1 MITPPS
7 AAFATAAAATYRVPR
22 LKVDV
27 LWTDPFV
34 MSGNVV
40 TSADTNN
47 FGDLDSEVIEDFL
60 LQVVNTKTATPH
72 KYIVNDGTWIND
84 GTWYP
89 VPGTVEEAAENEV
102 GWYTD
107 EVAGSSGVFAT
118 PPELTV
124 TFSEV
129 RPITQ
134 IVIAGELTIN
144 EYPADFDV
152 YVYDTDSN
160 VLNSVTHF
168 ENTDL
173 IKYIDFSE
181 DEIID
186 AKSIKLVLNTWSR
199 GDTIGKIA
207 EFFGVITDT
216 FYSDDVVSMDVL
228 EEIEAEGS
236 TSAFGAMTCNEL
248 NMEFQN
254 VSMQRNT
261 STAVWNSRAS
271 VEDNLWKGITYG
283 NGLYVAVAGSGTYRV
298 MTSPDGVT
306 WTPRAVPLSDWR
318 AVTYG
323 NGLFVA
329 VASSQTVRIM
339 TSPDGITWTPQTPS
353 MNWEWSGICYGA
365 GKFVAVAYDGIAY
378 SANGIDWTIATTDID
393 GLVSVCF
400 FDGKFFAIS
409 GQYGDVHRSA
419 DGEDWET
426 VGDTLNFASCICGG
440 NGVLLMTSYYYN
452 WPMGAISTDEGETW
466 NTIMGLTVYNARSCT
481 YGDGLFVVVGNHD
494 ESPWVATSPD
504 AINWT
509 VEEAAAGNEWYGV
522 CYGVGKFVAVASSG
536 TGDRVMT
543 RDTVVIKD
551 GETVQDPFLPE
562 NTASYLKNS
571 ITPNVRLTPYIG
583 FMLSDGSV
591 EYVKMG
597 VYWSTDWD
605 VSEASFSASVT
616 ARDRFELLRQNIFR
630 QNEIWSDVTL
640 KEVAEMVLD
649 SAKKYIPL
657 GDLEWSISD
666 DLSDYT
672 VNNAW
677 FGQVTYFEAL
687 SQIAKA
693 CFGRVYCDR
702 DGKIII
708 ETYKSN
714 QSTGSPDFTVSKYFD
729 SSRSM
734 CELKN
739 YVIVPVCN
747 LIPENEADDIYASP
761 EITVTSD
768 TDEIVQHITW
778 EDDAVIDHEIVI
790 TKQTLITVTVI
801 SQKFYAWGADIT
813 FFNYSGTTGSFEYK
827 ITGKKLELSKTDDI
841 TSQDSDLIRL
851 YNKREENADDN
862 FLIQT
867 YEMAQDIADAALTIL
882 SDVRRD
888 IDVEVPGNPCTE
900 IGDIANIMVYKKLDK
915 YEEFRV
921 IRQQFNADSS
931 GLRCKLTG
939 RKTIDYGS

>member
-236 TSAFGAMTCNEL
+236 TPAFGAMTCNEL
-248 NMEFQN
+248 NVEFQN

-261 STAVWNSRAS
+261 ST
-271 VEDNLWKGITYG
+271 
-283 NGLYVAVAGSGTYRV
+283 
-298 MTSPDGVT
+298 
-306 WTPRAVPLSDWR
+306 
-318 AVTYG
+318 
-323 NGLFVA
+323 
-329 VASSQTVRIM
+329 
-339 TSPDGITWTPQTPS
+339 
-353 MNWEWSGICYGA
+353 
-365 GKFVAVAYDGIAY
+365 
-378 SANGIDWTIATTDID
+378 
-393 GLVSVCF
+393 
-400 FDGKFFAIS
+400 
-409 GQYGDVHRSA
+409 
-419 DGEDWET
+419 
-426 VGDTLNFASCICGG
+426 
-440 NGVLLMTSYYYN
+440 
-452 WPMGAISTDEGETW
+452 
-466 NTIMGLTVYNARSCT
+466 
-481 YGDGLFVVVGNHD
+481 
-494 ESPWVATSPD
+494 
-504 AINWT
+504 
-509 VEEAAAGNEWYGV
+509 
-522 CYGVGKFVAVASSG
+522 
-536 TGDRVMT
+536 
-543 RDTVVIKD
+543 D

-693 CFGRVYCDR
+693 CFGRAYCDR

-827 ITGKKLELSKTDDI
+827 ITGKKLELSKIDDI
-841 TSQDSDLIRL
+841 TLQDEDSIRL
-851 YNKREENADDN
+851 YNKQEENVDDN

-888 IDVEVPGNPCTE
+888 IDVEVIGNPCTE